1 MTITI
6 TTSNVNGIRAAKR
19 KGIEDWAGK
28 HAPDVWCIQEVRA
41 PQDDVDS
48 IFDEFGFE
56 YATAG
61 KIEAPA
67 NLHAMNEV
75 CRVKGR
81 AGVGLL
87 TDLEVLDK
95 RYGLP
100 GLSEDVDSGRWI
112 ETDVKTPEGY
122 AITVASVY
130 VHAGNTD
137 DPTKMEQ
144 KYRFLDTMLKRMGAL
159 RDEAAH
165 GGKQAVLCGD
175 FNIAH
180 TPLDIKIAKANEKHA
195 GFLPEER
202 AYVDKWL
209 DEYEF
214 VDVMRSLARRH
225 SGAIHL
231 VEPARARFRQQCRLE
246 NRLPVRHARVGGD
259 RTRNS
264 SSTRLPR
271 MTNAGPITPHSRS
284 HTRYDVFRGTT
295 SENRRFSRAVPHPTA

>member
-75 CRVKGR
+75 CRVKGC

-180 TPLDIKIAKANEKHA
+180 TPLDIKNAKANEKHA

-214 VDVMRSLARRH
+214 VDVMRSLAGDIQGPYTWWSQRGRAFDNNV
-225 SGAIHL
+225 GWRIDYQFATPEL
-231 VEPARARFRQQCRLE
+231 AETARGFVIDKAPTYDKRWSD
-246 NRLPVRHARVGGD
+246 HAPL
-259 RTRNS
+259 T
-264 SSTRLPR
+264 
-271 MTNAGPITPHSRS
+271 IT
-284 HTRYDVFRGTT
+284 YEV
-295 SENRRFSRAVPHPTA
+295 

>member
-75 CRVKGR
+75 CRAKGR

-122 AITVASVY
+122 TITVASVY

-180 TPLDIKIAKANEKHA
+180 TPLDIKNAKANEKHA

-214 VDVMRSLARRH
+214 VDVMRSLAGDIQGPYTWWSQRGRAFDNNV
-225 SGAIHL
+225 GWRIDYQFATPEL
-231 VEPARARFRQQCRLE
+231 AETARGFVIDKAPTYDKRWSD
-246 NRLPVRHARVGGD
+246 HAPL
-259 RTRNS
+259 T
-264 SSTRLPR
+264 
-271 MTNAGPITPHSRS
+271 IT
-284 HTRYDVFRGTT
+284 YEV
-295 SENRRFSRAVPHPTA
+295 

>member
-75 CRVKGR
+75 CRVKGS

-180 TPLDIKIAKANEKHA
+180 TPLDIKNAKANEKHA

-214 VDVMRSLARRH
+214 VDVMRSLAGDIQGPYTWWSQRGRAFDNNV
-225 SGAIHL
+225 GWRIDYQFATPEL
-231 VEPARARFRQQCRLE
+231 AETARGFVIDKAPTYDKRWSD
-246 NRLPVRHARVGGD
+246 HAPL
-259 RTRNS
+259 T
-264 SSTRLPR
+264 
-271 MTNAGPITPHSRS
+271 IT
-284 HTRYDVFRGTT
+284 YEV
-295 SENRRFSRAVPHPTA
+295 

>member
-48 IFDEFGFE
+48 ISMNLVSN
-56 YATAG
+56 TPRRQ
-61 KIEAPA
+61 IEAPA

-137 DPTKMEQ
+137 YPTKMEQ

-180 TPLDIKIAKANEKHA
+180 TPLDIKNAKANEKHA

-214 VDVMRSLARRH
+214 VDVMRSLAGDIQGPYTWWSQRGRAFDNNV
-225 SGAIHL
+225 GWRIDYQFATPEL
-231 VEPARARFRQQCRLE
+231 AETARGFVIDKAPTYDKRWSD
-246 NRLPVRHARVGGD
+246 HAPL
-259 RTRNS
+259 T
-264 SSTRLPR
+264 
-271 MTNAGPITPHSRS
+271 IT
-284 HTRYDVFRGTT
+284 YEV
-295 SENRRFSRAVPHPTA
+295 

>member
-67 NLHAMNEV
+67 NLNAMNEV

-137 DPTKMEQ
+137 YPTKMEQ

-180 TPLDIKIAKANEKHA
+180 TPLDIKNAKANEKHA

-214 VDVMRSLARRH
+214 VDVMRSLAGDIQGPYTWWSQRGRAFDNNV
-225 SGAIHL
+225 GWRIDYQFATPEL
-231 VEPARARFRQQCRLE
+231 AETARGFVIDKAPTYDKRWSD
-246 NRLPVRHARVGGD
+246 HAPL
-259 RTRNS
+259 T
-264 SSTRLPR
+264 
-271 MTNAGPITPHSRS
+271 IT
-284 HTRYDVFRGTT
+284 YEV
-295 SENRRFSRAVPHPTA
+295 

>member
-75 CRVKGR
+75 CRVKGS

-137 DPTKMEQ
+137 YPTKMEQ

-180 TPLDIKIAKANEKHA
+180 TPLDIKNAKANEKHA

-214 VDVMRSLARRH
+214 VDVMRSLAGNIQGPYTWWSQRGRAFDNNV
-225 SGAIHL
+225 GWRIDYQFATPEL
-231 VEPARARFRQQCRLE
+231 AETARGFVIDKAPTYDKRWSD
-246 NRLPVRHARVGGD
+246 HAPL
-259 RTRNS
+259 T
-264 SSTRLPR
+264 
-271 MTNAGPITPHSRS
+271 IT
-284 HTRYDVFRGTT
+284 YEV
-295 SENRRFSRAVPHPTA
+295 

>member
-81 AGVGLL
+81 AAVGRL

-137 DPTKMEQ
+137 YPTKMEQ

-180 TPLDIKIAKANEKHA
+180 TPLDIKNAKANEKHA

-214 VDVMRSLARRH
+214 VDVMRSLAGDIQGPYTWWSQRGRAFDNNV
-225 SGAIHL
+225 GWRIDYQFATPEL
-231 VEPARARFRQQCRLE
+231 AETARGFVIDKAPTYDKRWSD
-246 NRLPVRHARVGGD
+246 HAPL
-259 RTRNS
+259 T
-264 SSTRLPR
+264 
-271 MTNAGPITPHSRS
+271 IT
-284 HTRYDVFRGTT
+284 YEV
-295 SENRRFSRAVPHPTA
+295 

>member
-28 HAPDVWCIQEVRA
+28 HAPDVWCMQEVRA

-56 YATAG
+56 YATAS
-61 KIEAPA
+61 KIDAPA
-67 NLHAMNEV
+67 DLHTMNEV

-81 AGVGLL
+81 AGGGLL

-122 AITVASVY
+122 TITVASVY
-130 VHAGNTD
+130 IHAGNTD

-144 KYRFLDTMLKRMGAL
+144 KYRFLDTMLARMGAL

-180 TPLDIKIAKANEKHA
+180 TPLDIKNAKANEKHA

-214 VDVMRSLARRH
+214 VDVMRSLAGDIQGPYTWWSQRGRAFDNNV
-225 SGAIHL
+225 GWRIDYQFATPEL
-231 VEPARARFRQQCRLE
+231 AETARGFVIDKAPTYDKRWSD
-246 NRLPVRHARVGGD
+246 HAPL
-259 RTRNS
+259 T
-264 SSTRLPR
+264 
-271 MTNAGPITPHSRS
+271 IT
-284 HTRYDVFRGTT
+284 YEV
-295 SENRRFSRAVPHPTA
+295 

>member
-61 KIEAPA
+61 KIDAPA
-67 NLHAMNEV
+67 DLHTMNEV
-75 CRVKGR
+75 CRVTGR

-122 AITVASVY
+122 TITVASVY
-130 VHAGNTD
+130 IHAGNTD

-180 TPLDIKIAKANEKHA
+180 TPLDIKNAKANEKHA

-214 VDVMRSLARRH
+214 VDVMRSLAGDIQGPYTWWSQRGRAFDNNV
-225 SGAIHL
+225 GWRIDYQFATPEL
-231 VEPARARFRQQCRLE
+231 AETARGFVIDKAPTYDKRWSD
-246 NRLPVRHARVGGD
+246 HAPL
-259 RTRNS
+259 T
-264 SSTRLPR
+264 
-271 MTNAGPITPHSRS
+271 IT
-284 HTRYDVFRGTT
+284 YEV
-295 SENRRFSRAVPHPTA
+295 